1 MSPHLLSL
9 PTETIQTIISSIVH
23 PIDAYNLSRTCKHL
37 NTLLISHSNLFWYN
51 LLRKT
56 SAIPSS
62 CPYNPELNYHA
73 YSRGRLHTGACHM
86 CFAQDSL
93 EETKQLG
100 KMGLKRGNRA
110 FGPRVCISCFNEH
123 TVSKPHHSQGI

>member
-1 MSPHLLSL
+1 
-9 PTETIQTIISSIVH
+9 
-23 PIDAYNLSRTCKHL
+23 
-37 NTLLISHSNLFWYN
+37 
-51 LLRKT
+51 
-56 SAIPSS
+56 
-62 CPYNPELNYHA
+62 
-73 YSRGRLHTGACHM
+73 M

-123 TVSKPHHSQGI
+123 TVSKPHHSGDLERGRGRGRGREREIERQ